1 MIKVTAFGIDAV
13 TLKIFRG
20 VKRMKVL
27 KKVLLSLLCLL
38 LAALLVWGGTV
49 FGYYPHYKKA
59 QTTVTP
65 TAAAQSERI
74 RVMSANLRCFNP
86 QDIGKKSWF
95 YRADLIL
102 KNIETE
108 VPSIIG
114 FQEATK
120 WQYNYF
126 CKSLPDYD
134 SVITYRDN
142 SPSSEGCPI
151 FYSTTLYNLID
162 KGSFWLS
169 ETPEEMSK
177 DWDAKCYRIC
187 SYVILEEKSSGQ
199 QFVVFNTHLDH
210 VSDVARI
217 NGIGV
222 VLDKIQQF
230 GGLPSMIMGD
240 FNAEEDS
247 ETYRSATEN
256 FLDAKYQAKEAVGLH
271 GATYQNWGESLDRN
285 PIDYFMIS
293 KTGFAVEQYKVVD
306 TTYAGVYPSDHFP
319 ILVDLIL
326 E

>member
-13 TLKIFRG
+13 TLKFFRG

-102 KNIETE
+102 KNIENEAPT
-108 VPSIIG
+108 VIG

-126 CKSLPDYD
+126 CKALPGYD
-134 SVITYRDN
+134 SVITYRDD
-142 SPSSEGCPI
+142 SPFSEGCPI
-151 FYSTTLYNLID
+151 FYSTALYDLMD

-169 ETPEEMSK
+169 ETPDVMSK
-177 DWDAKCYRIC
+177 DWDSKCYRIC

>member
-102 KNIETE
+102 KNIENEAPT
-108 VPSIIG
+108 VIG

-126 CKSLPDYD
+126 CKALPGYD
-134 SVITYRDN
+134 SVITYRDK
-142 SPSSEGCPI
+142 SPFSEGCPI
-151 FYSTTLYNLID
+151 FYSKDLYALID

-177 DWDAKCYRIC
+177 DWDAKCYRVC
-187 SYVILEEKSSGQ
+187 SYVILRDKASEQ

-210 VSDVARI
+210 VSDEARI